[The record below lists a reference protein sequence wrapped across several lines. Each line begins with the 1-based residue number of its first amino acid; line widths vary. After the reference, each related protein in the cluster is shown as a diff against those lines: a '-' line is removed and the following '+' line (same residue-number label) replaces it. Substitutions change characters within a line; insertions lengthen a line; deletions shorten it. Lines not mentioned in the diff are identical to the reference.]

1 MDLLVVLLAAA
12 LFPVGCLGFVLWMAR
27 IEDSLPE
34 AVRQTSRKPDP
45 LPVLAIPVRRPV
57 PVQAPVV
64 PAQRSGPVEAPVM
77 PALAPVVEPAP
88 AATAT
93 PTGT

>member
-34 AVRQTSRKPDP
+34 AVRQATRTPDP
-45 LPVLAIPVRRPV
+45 LPVLAIPVRGP
-57 PVQAPVV
+57 APTQVVVV
-64 PAQRSGPVEAPVM
+64 PAQRSAPPEVLGT
-77 PALAPVVEPAP
+77 AVVEPAP
-88 AATAT
+88 AAADA

>member
-27 IEDSLPE
+27 IEDSLPD
-34 AVRQTSRKPDP
+34 AVRRATRTPDP
-45 LPVLAIPVRRPV
+45 LPVLAIPVRRTV
-57 PVQAPVV
+57 PAQIPVV
-64 PAQRSGPVEAPVM
+64 PAQRSAPVETPVAS
-77 PALAPVVEPAP
+77 ALAPAVEPAP
-88 AATAT
+88 APAVT

>member
-34 AVRQTSRKPDP
+34 AVRQAKRTPDP

-64 PAQRSGPVEAPVM
+64 PAQRSAPVEVPVAS
-77 PALAPVVEPAP
+77 ALAPAVDPAP
-88 AATAT
+88 APAVA

>member
-34 AVRQTSRKPDP
+34 AVRQATRTPDP
-45 LPVLAIPVRRPV
+45 LPVLAIPVRRPAAAT
-57 PVQAPVV
+57 QVV
-64 PAQRSGPVEAPVM
+64 VMPAQRSAPPEV
-77 PALAPVVEPAP
+77 LGTPVVEPA
-88 AATAT
+88 AATDA

>member
-12 LFPVGCLGFVLWMAR
+12 LFPVGCLAFVLWMAR
-27 IEDSLPE
+27 IEDSLPD
-34 AVRQTSRKPDP
+34 AVRQATRTPDP

-57 PVQAPVV
+57 PTRAPVV
-64 PAQRSGPVEAPVM
+64 PAQRSAPVEV

-88 AATAT
+88 ATTAT